1 MIYRRDLQLDKCITN
16 SKLLLTWI
24 HNQTAGSYAFENHVG
39 FFSDLP
45 KPQAIFLSD
54 SQFRR
59 RGRYVAGC
67 WLFNYKVEIFEIV
80 RPEYVF

>member
-1 MIYRRDLQLDKCITN
+1 MTTSSPTLLVTVCLAITICAAEKS
-16 SKLLLTWI
+16 SK
-24 HNQTAGSYAFENHVG
+24 AFENHVG

-45 KPQAIFLSD
+45 KTQAIFLSD